1 MKAVQ
6 EITLDGKEYVILPK
20 AEYLRLRKG
29 EAGAPAG
36 SVGAV
41 DAVAH
46 ADEVIAAN
54 LKRARE
60 AAGLTQAELA
70 ERLGKSQ
77 AMVSGAESGRVR
89 VSARY
94 VATVLAACGLPEAW
108 PARPERGK
116 KPRARG
122 KAA

>member
-6 EITLDGKEYVILPK
+6 MVVLGGKEYVILPK
-20 AEYLRLRKG
+20 ADYLRLNKSRSAVRPG
-29 EAGAPAG
+29 GG
-36 SVGAV
+36 V
-41 DAVAH
+41 DALAH
-46 ADEVIAAN
+46 ADATIGAN

-60 AAGLTQAELA
+60 AAALTQEQLA

-94 VATVLAACGLPEAW
+94 VASVVKACGLPEGW
-108 PARPERGK
+108 PASPTT
-116 KPRARG
+116 KPRRAARR
-122 KAA
+122 KVA

>member
-1 MKAVQ
+1 MKALQ
-6 EITLDGKEYVILPK
+6 TITLGGKEYVILPK
-20 AEYLRLRKG
+20 TEYVRLRKG
-29 EAGAPAG
+29 AVPPGT
-36 SVGAV
+36 V
-41 DAVAH
+41 DAIAH
-46 ADEVIAAN
+46 AEASIGAN

-60 AAGLTQAELA
+60 ASGLTQEQLA

-94 VATVLAACGLPEAW
+94 IAGVLEACGLPEDW
-108 PARPERGK
+108 PAHKDAAK
-116 KPRARG
+116 KPQARPARH